1 MYRVKFTIKPSDFI
15 DEITEFCKTAY
26 NESGD
31 ENFELKFDKDTSS
44 LLAHIKRKTIPVITM
59 VFKKGKIISLSGV
72 QRYGA
77 VCLLAKRFY
86 ILKKYSKSS
95 MGKPNN
101 FFWDYMYNSQ
111 LQWAVENNYKAVMI
125 TFNEDKKRLIPIL
138 EREQAKGRS
147 FVSFIKHDK
156 ILNINNYKQYVF
168 YKKIDENF
176 NMSDLNV

>member
-1 MYRVKFTIKPSDFI
+1 M
-15 DEITEFCKTAY
+15 
-26 NESGD
+26 
-31 ENFELKFDKDTSS
+31 SS
-44 LLAHIKRKTIPVITM
+44 IAVI
-59 VFKKGKIISLSGV
+59 LRDGV
-72 QRYGA
+72 
-77 VCLLAKRFY
+77 